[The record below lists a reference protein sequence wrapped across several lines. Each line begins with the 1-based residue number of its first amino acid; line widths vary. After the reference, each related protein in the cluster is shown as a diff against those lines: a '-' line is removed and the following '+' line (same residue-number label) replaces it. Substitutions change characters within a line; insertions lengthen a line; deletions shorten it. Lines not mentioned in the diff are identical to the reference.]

1 MLPRP
6 NILLYNDFERTVGE
20 EIGRIAYHDQRKAD
34 CLLIMGTSLKV
45 SGCKSLVKDFSKA
58 VHSRGGK
65 VIFINT
71 TEVTTNNWK
80 DVIDVHIQGASDEW
94 AELVEAELEKK
105 EPTNK
110 RRKRVRKDN
119 EEQPKSVGRKRQKPV
134 DKEDK
139 VTRIRQG
146 QPTLQPKLGKR
157 GKTQGKNLFNI

>member
-20 EIGRIAYHDQRKAD
+20 EIGRVAYHDQRKAD

-58 VHSRGGK
+58 VHNRGGK

-71 TEVTTNNWK
+71 TEVATNNWEG
-80 DVIDVHIQGASDEW
+80 VIDIHIQGTSDDW

-105 EPTNK
+105 EPINK
-110 RRKRVRKDN
+110 KRKRPNKDDKCGERLKN
-119 EEQPKSVGRKRQKPV
+119 TKRQKTV
-134 DKEDK
+134 DKSNKIVK
-139 VTRIRQG
+139 VKQI
-146 QPTLQPKLGKR
+146 QPTLQLKSRRR
-157 GKTQGKNLFNI
+157 GRPQG